1 MCWIVWGALFDGNPL
16 LLGYVHSGFMRCWGR
31 DTFISLRGLMM
42 TTGRWEEARSVLL
55 SFASVVRH
63 GLVPNLMDS
72 GRNPRFNAR
81 DATWWFLQ
89 VCVFAGHGARN
100 TPGKQGGG

>member
-1 MCWIVWGALFDGNPL
+1 
-16 LLGYVHSGFMRCWGR
+16 MRCWGR

-42 TTGRWEEARSVLL
+42 TTGRWAEARDVLL

-63 GLVPNLMDS
+63 GLVPNLMD
-72 GRNPRFNAR
+72 GARNPRFNAR

-89 VCVFAGHGARN
+89 VRGGVVVHGVVCMRVCASVVKARVRGSMHASVVKGPCV
-100 TPGKQGGG
+100 